1 MTLFNLFKIFYSSLE
16 LYDFF
21 LFIFYYTCS
30 SSNLRLRNNG
40 LNLRHLDVVL
50 VEVALEV
57 EVGQALRVRNAQQ
70 LLERGIRLDVV
81 LVLEALL
88 LDVGRHRLGDVGAAH
103 LAALRLAEEDAEV
116 IAQLRGDLEDAEAGR
131 LRRTVL
137 IELRRRAALALAGI
151 LDLAGNT
158 LLELLELGVQRGDRL
173 AEAVQGTDHATDL
186 IADRLDRL
194 LSGLGRHRRNN
205 GRHSRNNRGSR
216 NGLRL
221 GRRLLGNNLLG
232 LNRRRGRNGNRGRHR
247 RDLNRLLLGNTLR
260 RNLGNSGGGVHCTS
274 TGGRI
279 GRHFTHYDFFHESS
293 RSNFYIRIY
302 FFPYFCLW
310 NQKII
315 FFF

>member
-1 MTLFNLFKIFYSSLE
+1 
-16 LYDFF
+16 
-21 LFIFYYTCS
+21 
-30 SSNLRLRNNG
+30 
-40 LNLRHLDVVL
+40 VL

-57 EVGQALRVRNAQQ
+57 EVGQALRVRNTQQ

-88 LDVGRHRLGDVGAAH
+88 LDVGRNRLRDIGAAH
-103 LAALRLAEEDAEV
+103 LAALRLTEEDAEV
-116 IAQLRGDLEDAEAGR
+116 ITELRRDLEDAEAGR
-131 LRRTVL
+131 LRSTVL
-137 IELRRRAALALAGI
+137 IKLRRRAALALAGI
-151 LDLAGNT
+151 LDLASNT
-158 LLELLELGVQRGDRL
+158 LLELLELGVQRGDGL
-173 AEAVQGTDHATDL
+173 AEAVQRTDHATDL

-194 LSGLGRHRRNN
+194 LGGRLGRYNGRRRNN
-205 GRHSRNNRGSR
+205 GRHRRNRGSR

-232 LNRRRGRNGNRGRHR
+232 LNRRRGRNGNRGRHHG
-247 RDLNRLLLGNTLR
+247 DLNLLLGNTLR
-260 RNLGNSGGGVHCTS
+260 RNLRGSGGGIHCTS

-293 RSNFYIRIY
+293 RSNFYIHIH